1 MSEPC
6 LGQIKLFAFGFA
18 PRGWAQCNGQILPIN
33 QNQAL
38 FSLLGTNY
46 GGNGVTTFALPD
58 LRGRVPIHVSRDF
71 VLGQAGGEE
80 AHTLTLNEIP
90 AHTHQ
95 AWGSNDIASSKSPAN
110 NVWAKT
116 AVSSYHTQADKQLN
130 AGAVV
135 NVGQNQ
141 AHTNM
146 QPYTV
151 LNFCIA
157 LQGIYP
163 SRE

>member
-1 MSEPC
+1 MSEPY
-6 LGQIKLFAFGFA
+6 LGQIKLFAFDFA
-18 PRGWAQCNGQILPIN
+18 PRGWAQCNGQILPIS
-33 QNQAL
+33 QNQSL

-46 GGNGVTTFALPD
+46 GGNGTTTFALPD
-58 LRGRVPIHVSRDF
+58 LRGRVPIRVSRDF
-71 VLGQAGGEE
+71 VLGQVGGEE
-80 AHTLTLNEIP
+80 VHALTLNEIP

-95 AWGSNDIASSKSPAN
+95 AWGSNDIASSKSPIN

-116 AVSSYHTQADKQLN
+116 AVSSYHTQADKQLS